1 MPRKRRVF
9 NGKSAVVANIL
20 FSSIGGFAVILLC
33 ILVFAF
39 IISKIDVND
48 SIVTVL
54 SCVAL
59 CVGAYVG
66 GYFAAKK
73 RRKNGLLMGV
83 ICALF
88 MFFVILMI
96 SMFFIRTIAGFSPS
110 LKLLLTIVCGAVG
123 GIVGVNSKNSRFS

>member
-1 MPRKRRVF
+1 M
-9 NGKSAVVANIL
+9 
-20 FSSIGGFAVILLC
+20 ILLC

>member
-20 FSSIGGFAVILLC
+20 LSSIGGFAVILLC

-59 CVGAYVG
+59 CVGAYAG

-83 ICALF
+83 ICSLF